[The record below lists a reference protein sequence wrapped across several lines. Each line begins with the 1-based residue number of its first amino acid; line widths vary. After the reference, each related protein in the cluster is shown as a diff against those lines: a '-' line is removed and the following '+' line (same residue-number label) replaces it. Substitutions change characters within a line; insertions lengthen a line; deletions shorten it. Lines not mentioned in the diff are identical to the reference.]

1 MKQATI
7 RDLELEEWLR
17 QRDKGEI
24 VWQTRSGE
32 IIPIQKMSD
41 THLFNAIKKL
51 SQYEEIEEIGVDM
64 WDILGL
70 DD

>member
-7 RDLELEEWLR
+7 RDLALEAWLR
-17 QRDKGEI
+17 RRDKGEI
-24 VWQTRSGE
+24 VWQTKSGE

-41 THLFNAIKKL
+41 THLFNAINKF
-51 SQYEEIEEIGVDM
+51 SQYEEMKNIGIDR
-64 WDILGL
+64 WDLLGL

>member
-7 RDLELEEWLR
+7 RDLELELWLR
-17 QRDKGEI
+17 SRDKGEI
-24 VWQTRSGE
+24 VWQTKSGE

-41 THLFNAIKKL
+41 THLFNAINKL
-51 SQYEEIEEIGVDM
+51 SEYEEMKDIGIDM